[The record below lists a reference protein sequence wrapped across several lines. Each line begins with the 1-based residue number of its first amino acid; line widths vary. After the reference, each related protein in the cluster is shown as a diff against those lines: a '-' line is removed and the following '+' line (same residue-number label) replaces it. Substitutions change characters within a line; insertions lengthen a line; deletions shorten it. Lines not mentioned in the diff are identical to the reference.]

1 MTTHVVWL
9 RNDLRV
15 TDNRALHAACADPDA
30 RVLALYVATPRQW
43 QAQDM
48 APRQAQFIWQNLRCL
63 QHELAAR
70 HIALHGLSVADYAA
84 QRQAVAYFCAQHQ
97 ATALFFNR
105 QYELN
110 ERRRDEA
117 LCAML
122 SIPCHGFDD
131 ALLLPPGAV
140 LTAAGQM
147 FKVFTPFKRAFL
159 QALGQQDSAPLP
171 APARRTYPCAAPPVL
186 PAFDYPAATV
196 DATLFPAGEAAAQA
210 RLAHFC
216 RTDLAT
222 YAVRRDFPAQ
232 AGTSLLSPYL
242 TLGVVSPRQ
251 CLAALRSGMLDP
263 PNAASGGAAA
273 WLNELIWRE
282 FYRHLL
288 VAWPDLCRHRPF
300 LPWTA
305 RIHWR
310 DDEQGLRRWQ
320 QGMTGFPLIDAAMR
334 QLNHCGWMHNRLRML
349 TASFLVKDLLI
360 DWRLGERYFL
370 SQLIDGDLAANNGG
384 WQWAAST
391 GCDAAPYFRIF
402 NPTTQGQRYDAQG
415 QFIRRWL
422 PALKDVPDSEIHHPQ
437 RWALRQRRVL
447 DYPDPMVDHAR
458 ARQDTLLVFQRART
472 TEDDGG

>member
-9 RNDLRV
+9 RNDMRMN
-15 TDNRALHAACADPDA
+15 DNRALHAACAAPHA

-43 QAQDM
+43 QMQDM
-48 APRQAQFIWQNLRCL
+48 APRQAQFIWQNLRLL
-63 QHELAAR
+63 QAELAAR
-70 HIALHGLSVADYAA
+70 HIALHCLSVADYDA
-84 QRQAVAYFCAQHQ
+84 QRQAVAQFCDQHQ

-110 ERRRDEA
+110 ERRRDAA
-117 LCAML
+117 LCATL
-122 SIPCHGFDD
+122 PIPCHRFDD
-131 ALLLPPGAV
+131 ALLLPPGTV
-140 LTAAGQM
+140 LTGSGQM

-159 QALGQQDSAPLP
+159 SLLSQHDIAPLP
-171 APARRTYPCAAPPVL
+171 APAPRAPQPAAPLLTTP
-186 PAFDYPAATV
+186 FDYPAAAI
-196 DATLFPAGEAAAQA
+196 DATLFPAGECAALA

-216 RTDLAT
+216 HNDLAT
-222 YAVRRDFPAQ
+222 YALRRDFPAQ

-242 TLGVVSPRQ
+242 TLGILSPRQ
-251 CLAALRSGMLDP
+251 CVAAMRERLSCA
-263 PNAASGGAAA
+263 PNAASGSEA

-282 FYRHLL
+282 FYRHQL

-300 LPWTA
+300 IAWTA
-305 RIHWR
+305 RIRWR
-310 DDEQGLRRWQ
+310 DDAQGLQRWQ

-370 SQLIDGDLAANNGG
+370 SQLLDGDLAANNGG

-391 GCDAAPYFRIF
+391 GSDAAPYFRIF
-402 NPTTQGQRYDAQG
+402 NPTTQGQRYDALG
-415 QFIRRWL
+415 LFIRRWL
-422 PALKDVPDSEIHHPQ
+422 PALRDVPDSEIHHPQ

-447 DYPDPMVDHAR
+447 DYPDPLVDHAR
-458 ARQDTLLVFQRART
+458 ARRDTLLAFQRARAAD
-472 TEDDGG
+472 DDGG